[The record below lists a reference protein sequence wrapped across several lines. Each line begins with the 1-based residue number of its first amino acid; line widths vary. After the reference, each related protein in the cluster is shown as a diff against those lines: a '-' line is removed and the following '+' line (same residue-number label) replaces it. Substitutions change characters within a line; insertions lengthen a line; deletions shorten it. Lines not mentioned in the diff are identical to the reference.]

1 MNYISFCIVWDVV
14 QVMKKYH
21 SDEQWK
27 NEVTSHMRAIPGV
40 VQTFTSAFVA
50 LSKLLQKKQQKDFR
64 LPSLDKVATTIH
76 YTTSTINS
84 TDWR

>member
-1 MNYISFCIVWDVV
+1 
-14 QVMKKYH
+14 
-21 SDEQWK
+21 
-27 NEVTSHMRAIPGV
+27 MRAIPGV

-84 TDWR
+84 TD